1 MTTARTLPVPTT
13 GEGRLIEHFGDSVV
27 QSTLRERV
35 GRSEFYRAVGYLS
48 TWNMTYPHVK
58 LYYNPKEMVASACAG
73 RAGVFAPDS
82 GATAIRDERG
92 LIVAVTRLVAA

>member
-1 MTTARTLPVPTT
+1 
-13 GEGRLIEHFGDSVV
+13 
-27 QSTLRERV
+27 
-35 GRSEFYRAVGYLS
+35 
-48 TWNMTYPHVK
+48 MTYPHVK

-92 LIVAVTRLVAA
+92 LIVAVTRLVVA